1 MRSPK
6 VKVLLVALL
15 IAVVIG
21 FGVSHQGFPK
31 IADCEIERVYQRV
44 TSPDKYWEARVADH
58 ICEGAFASTT
68 VALYVVE
75 IFSKTNAADRHV
87 IFSSDDCCYKDHI
100 PAVAWRNRKSLQI
113 TINQSPLIGLQEISS
128 VGIAISYKY
137 KN

>member
-75 IFSKTNAADRHV
+75 IVSKTNAADRHV